1 MMLLRYCRMLGV
13 LCVGLFLIFAF
24 TPVPNAIYDW
34 MAVPSRLEPA
44 QAIVVLGS
52 SVSEDGIL
60 EDESV
65 RRALQGILLYRK
77 DLAPKILFLGY
88 TLPGGPAE
96 ARVRADLARALG
108 VPEEVL
114 LVETR
119 ARTTREEAVLA
130 AKALQGQEI
139 RRILLVTDALHL
151 FRAQRLFTRAGFEVL
166 PVPAEDPTR
175 TSTAPEGRLKLARAV
190 VGEALALAYYRTA
203 GYL

>member
-1 MMLLRYCRMLGV
+1 MMLLRYCRILGV
-13 LCVGLFLIFAF
+13 LCVCLFLIFAF
-24 TPVPNAIYDW
+24 TPVPNMLYDW
-34 MAVPSRLEPA
+34 MAVPARLEPA

-60 EDESV
+60 EDESI

-77 DLAPKILFLGY
+77 GLAPEILFLGY

-96 ARVRADLARALG
+96 AQVRSALARELG
-108 VPEEVL
+108 LPEQAL

-119 ARTTREEAVLA
+119 ARTTREEATLSA
-130 AKALQGQEI
+130 RALQGQGI

-151 FRAQRLFTRAGFEVL
+151 VRAQRLFTRAGFEVL
-166 PVPAEDPTR
+166 PAPPEDPTR
-175 TSTAPEGRLKLARAV
+175 TSTDPEGRLKLMRAV
-190 VGEALALAYYRTA
+190 AGEALALAYYRAA

>member
-1 MMLLRYCRMLGV
+1 MMLLRCCRILGV

>member
-1 MMLLRYCRMLGV
+1 MMLLRYCRILGV

-65 RRALQGILLYRK
+65 RRVLQGILLYRK
-77 DLAPKILFLGY
+77 GFAPKILFLGY

-108 VPEEVL
+108 VPEEAL

-119 ARTTREEAVLA
+119 ARTTREEAALGA
-130 AKALQGQEI
+130 RALQGQGI

-151 FRAQRLFTRAGFEVL
+151 VRAQRLFAGAGFEVL

-175 TSTAPEGRLKLARAV
+175 TSTAPEDRLKLARVV